1 MLDSASQSA
10 SAFWHACADVA
21 IATVAGG
28 LVLLVFYPIAWCAGA
43 VKRLPAVLGL
53 HIDETRARAARQFAS
68 CGVPTEDRQRD
79 SRQSHHVAHS

>member
-28 LVLLVFYPIAWCAGA
+28 LVLLVFYPVTLCART
-43 VKRLPAVLGL
+43 VKRLPATFGL
-53 HIDETRARAARQFAS
+53 RSRALAS
-68 CGVPTEDRQRD
+68 RGVPTQDRRSD
-79 SRQSHHVAHS
+79 GRQSQHVAHS

>member
-1 MLDSASQSA
+1 MLDSASQST
-10 SAFWHACADVA
+10 SAFWHVCSDVT

-28 LVLLVFYPIAWCAGA
+28 LVLLVFYPITWCAEA

-53 HIDETRARAARQFAS
+53 HTGETRERAARQFAS
-68 CGVPTEDRQRD
+68 CGVPTQDRQGD